1 MTLHAAAETCISVSA
16 AAPATNDAT
25 GFAALT
31 YTSVGELETIGDIT
45 RRKAAITFGNLC
57 TGKTTTL
64 KGGEEGVT
72 VEIGVGLDRDNAG
85 QTLMTA
91 GYGDTDPYSFKI
103 TESNGDAVYFQAYVM
118 QDSIRY
124 GGMNDVVKGSYSLG
138 LLTETFVVVNA
149 T

>member
-1 MTLHAAAETCISVSA
+1 M
-16 AAPATNDAT
+16 
-25 GFAALT
+25 
-31 YTSVGELETIGDIT
+31 
-45 RRKAAITFGNLC
+45 C

-72 VEIGVGLDRDNAG
+72 VEIGVGLDRDDAG